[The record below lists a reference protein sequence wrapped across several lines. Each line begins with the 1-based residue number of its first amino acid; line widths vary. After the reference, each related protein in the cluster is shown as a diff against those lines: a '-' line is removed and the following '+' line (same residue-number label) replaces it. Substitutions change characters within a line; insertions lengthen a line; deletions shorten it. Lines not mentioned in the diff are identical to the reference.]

1 MIPLKKS
8 SLSQAVFSWSAANM
22 VPILF
27 LLFTLFG
34 FYVSEGV
41 PLVFFLRELSSRFFR
56 NIFLVLSLIIPVIA
70 GLGLNFGIVIGAM
83 AAQVAIAVVK
93 YFSLG
98 GLWGL
103 ILCVALSVPL
113 ALLFG
118 RMTGHLY
125 NKTRGQEMIAS
136 LIVGFFAN
144 AAYQFAFLYFV
155 GGLIKVPANHP
166 MIKPDGVGIRAT
178 IDMGKP
184 DEGGLQYAVDGICK
198 IPLMWGLLIVSL
210 SVLVWLA
217 WYYHKVNKNA
227 AFREKIWP
235 LRIKMLLA
243 AAASILFGCVLTSES
258 LLLGIKIPVVTAMAI
273 LLLCLFTEWITGT
286 KLGQDFRSV
295 GSSQHIAQVSGIDID
310 KKRILAVEIS
320 TVLAAL
326 GQIIFLQD
334 IGTFNTYSA
343 HEQIGMFSVAALLV
357 GGASISNATIWHAI
371 IGTILFN
378 AMFIISPE
386 IGQAVFGQVLLGE
399 YFRTFVVY
407 GVIGLALGIYVWKIN
422 RRKSRV
428 LN

>member
-1 MIPLKKS
+1 M
-8 SLSQAVFSWSAANM
+8 
-22 VPILF
+22 
-27 LLFTLFG
+27 
-34 FYVSEGV
+34 
-41 PLVFFLRELSSRFFR
+41 
-56 NIFLVLSLIIPVIA
+56 
-70 GLGLNFGIVIGAM
+70 
-83 AAQVAIAVVK
+83 
-93 YFSLG
+93 
-98 GLWGL
+98 
-103 ILCVALSVPL
+103 
-113 ALLFG
+113 
-118 RMTGHLY
+118 
-125 NKTRGQEMIAS
+125 
-136 LIVGFFAN
+136 
-144 AAYQFAFLYFV
+144 
-155 GGLIKVPANHP
+155 
-166 MIKPDGVGIRAT
+166 
-178 IDMGKP
+178 
-184 DEGGLQYAVDGICK
+184 
-198 IPLMWGLLIVSL
+198 
-210 SVLVWLA
+210 
-217 WYYHKVNKNA
+217 
-227 AFREKIWP
+227 
-235 LRIKMLLA
+235 
-243 AAASILFGCVLTSES
+243 
-258 LLLGIKIPVVTAMAI
+258 
-273 LLLCLFTEWITGT
+273 
-286 KLGQDFRSV
+286 QDFRSV